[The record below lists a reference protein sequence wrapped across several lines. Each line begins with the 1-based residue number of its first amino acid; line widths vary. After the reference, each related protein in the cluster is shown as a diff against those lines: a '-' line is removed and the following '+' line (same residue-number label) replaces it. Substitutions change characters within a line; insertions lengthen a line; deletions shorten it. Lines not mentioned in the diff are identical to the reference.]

1 MQTAR
6 FVNRVLKGEA
16 SYGMLSYVNDRE
28 MITAMLAGLF
38 VKLDAMS
45 IPIPDH
51 AYVFILEAFLDDIK
65 LGTVKLPP
73 PPELNV
79 LEGSGS
85 QLASTEAAA
94 PEAAAPEAA
103 APQGIPNG

>member
-51 AYVFILEAFLDDIK
+51 AYVFMLEAFVDDIK
-65 LGTVKLPP
+65 LGTVQLPSP
-73 PPELNV
+73 PQLNV
-79 LEGSGS
+79 LEGSGT
-85 QLASTEAAA
+85 QLASAETT
-94 PEAAAPEAA
+94 APEAA
-103 APQGIPNG
+103 APQGMPNG